1 MLEDEQAPVCTFDG
15 KKVINLASNNYLG
28 LTTHPKL
35 REAALEATRK
45 FGVGSGAVRT
55 IAGTMKIHME
65 LEEKIARF
73 KNVEACVVFQSGF
86 AANAGTVSAVLG
98 KDDFIISDALN
109 HASIIDGARLSKA
122 KILVFRHKDIAHAEE
137 QLTSIKNEPGK
148 KLLITDG
155 VFSMDGDIGPLPALC
170 DLAEKYGAIM
180 MVDDAH
186 ASGVL
191 GRNGRGT
198 IDHFGMHGRVDI
210 QVGTLSKAIGALG
223 GYVCGTRDL
232 IDFLYHRARPFLF
245 STSHPPSVA
254 ATCIAAFDV
263 LENEPERMDEALGEH
278 ALLEKRTRPAGLR
291 HRRAGHAGQRDSDH
305 ADHHRRRQA
314 HHGLLPR
321 AVQRRR
327 ARDRHRISDSARGQ
341 GAHPHHHDGDA
352 HEGRV
357 GAGARGARKA
367 SGSGWGFWQ
376 VTKPSRASLG
386 SARSKTRPHTI
397 RPRRSSLWND
407 FNRRHRRVPRDG
419 HEFQKEL
426 ALGVGFQ
433 ALDLAHQG
441 TILPGLL
448 EDVQIGQDCL
458 AIAEDVEHPVFG
470 ARRCLTPQTH
480 CGLGLCRS
488 RGVR

>member
-1 MLEDEQAPVCTFDG
+1 MTTATRTNPLSYLTDQLNELKAKGTHFKLRVLDDEQAPVCTFDG

-45 FGVGSGAVRT
+45 YGVGSGAVRT

-122 KILVFRHKDIAHAEE
+122 KILVFRHKDVAHAEE
-137 QLTSIKNEPGK
+137 QLASVKDEPGK
-148 KLLITDG
+148 KLLISDG
-155 VFSMDGDIGPLPALC
+155 VFSMDGDIGPLPGLC

-198 IDHFGMHGRVDI
+198 IDHFNVHGRVDI

-254 ATCIAAFDV
+254 ASCIEAFNI
-263 LENEPERMDEALGEH
+263 LEGEPERIERLWTNTRHFQGELKRLGFNIGGVTTPVTE
-278 ALLEKRTRPAGLR
+278 TPITPIIVG
-291 HRRAGHAGQRDSDH
+291 
-305 ADHHRRRQA
+305 
-314 HHGLLPR
+314 
-321 AVQRRR
+321 
-327 ARDRHRISDSARGQ
+327 
-341 GAHPHHHDGDA
+341 
-352 HEGRV
+352 EGRV
-357 GAGARGARKA
+357 AME
-367 SGSGWGFWQ
+367 F
-376 VTKPSRASLG
+376 SRALFDEGVMATGIAFPTVPEGKARIRAIVTSEHTRAQLDRAVETMERVAKRLG
-386 SARSKTRPHTI
+386 
-397 RPRRSSLWND
+397 
-407 FNRRHRRVPRDG
+407 
-419 HEFQKEL
+419 
-426 ALGVGFQ
+426 
-433 ALDLAHQG
+433 
-441 TILPGLL
+441 IL
-448 EDVQIGQDCL
+448 
-458 AIAEDVEHPVFG
+458 
-470 ARRCLTPQTH
+470 
-480 CGLGLCRS
+480 
-488 RGVR
+488 